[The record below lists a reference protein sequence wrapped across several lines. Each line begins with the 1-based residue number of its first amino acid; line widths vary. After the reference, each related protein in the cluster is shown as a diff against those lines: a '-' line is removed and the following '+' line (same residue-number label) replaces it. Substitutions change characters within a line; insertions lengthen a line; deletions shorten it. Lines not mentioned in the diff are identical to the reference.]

1 MGDNSRILETYE
13 QLKDWL
19 FYEMKMPPNINEQ
32 AFRMWDQA
40 LKSPTLTNIRMFWV
54 FAGMNRHFP
63 EVLWDTIKTELD
75 NSGPDNII

>member
-1 MGDNSRILETYE
+1 MGWLIMIETYS

-19 FYEMKMPPNINEQ
+19 FYEMKMPPIISPQ
-32 AFRMWDQA
+32 AFQMWDQA

-54 FAGMNRHFP
+54 FGGMDRYFP
-63 EVLWDTIKTELD
+63 SVLWDTIKIELD